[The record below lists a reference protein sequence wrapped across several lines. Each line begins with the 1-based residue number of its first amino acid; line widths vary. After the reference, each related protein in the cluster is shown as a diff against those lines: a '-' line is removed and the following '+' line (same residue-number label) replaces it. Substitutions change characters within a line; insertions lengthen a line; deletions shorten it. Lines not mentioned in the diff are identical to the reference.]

1 MIKKIKKLLA
11 KKQQQGFT
19 LIELILYISLLS
31 IFLSGA
37 IIFAWDVIY
46 SREKAHAQRMV
57 NQSASTAMMRIDYE
71 IRNAETITSITPTQ
85 LVLSKGGSTTT
96 FNLNGT
102 TLEISQDGSGPFP
115 LTSNQTKVTN
125 LVFSETNTSLVNT
138 KGVTIDITLEQT
150 SNGLGGSFDSVSS
163 IKQSVELYS
172 QHNQAQKLIV
182 DLTNITIDPSNAING
197 ITLENSGTNNI
208 VIDQIFLEWFNLTG
222 TENITGIQIDGNP
235 VEWTGSSGNNT
246 TIDIS
251 DFNLTPAAGI
261 VDLTY
266 LEFDAPIYDGV
277 MRMNFILSDGS
288 VHKTEF
294 TLPSEVAPSPSPTV
308 SPTPTPSPTVSPT
321 PTASPTPTPTPPPI
335 DSCTSYCASLAT
347 NSSGTCRNNPNSCS
361 QNGETHQS
369 GGDIY
374 CTGGKNAD
382 TCCCAP

>member
-19 LIELILYISLLS
+19 LIELILYIALLS

-71 IRNAETITSITPTQ
+71 IRNAETINSITPTQ
-85 LVLSKGGSTTT
+85 LVLSRSGSTTT

-102 TLEISQDGSGPFP
+102 TLEISLNGSGPFP
-115 LTSNQTKVTN
+115 LTSNQTRVTN
-125 LVFSETNTSLVNT
+125 LVFSETNTALANT
-138 KGVTIDITLEQT
+138 KGVTVDITLEQS
-150 SNGLGGSFDSVSS
+150 SNGLGGSFESISS
-163 IKQSVELYS
+163 LNQSVELYS
-172 QHNQAQKLIV
+172 QYNQAQKLIV
-182 DLTNITIDPSNAING
+182 DLTNITIDPTNAING

-222 TENITGIQIDGNP
+222 SENITGIQIDGNP
-235 VEWTGSSGNNT
+235 VEWTGSIVSGS
-246 TIDIS
+246 TIDIGN
-251 DFNLTPAAGI
+251 FTLTPAAGV
-261 VDLTY
+261 VDLNY
-266 LEFDAPIYDGV
+266 LEFDSPIYDGV
-277 MRMNFILSDGS
+277 IRMNFILSDGS

-294 TLPSEVAPSPSPTV
+294 TLPAGVTPSPSPTV

-321 PTASPTPTPTPPPI
+321 PTSTPPSI
-335 DSCTSYCASLAT
+335 DSCTSYCASLSTYSA
-347 NSSGTCRNNPNSCS
+347 GTCRKNPGTCGQS
-361 QNGETHQS
+361 GETHES
-369 GGDIY
+369 GGNVY
-374 CTGGKNAD
+374 CTGGSNAD